1 MVCRLSSHAGP
12 QSRIKRYKDR
22 AEECMSI
29 ADAAKDPKIRV
40 QYMHLAESYL
50 KLVEIE
56 LNKIES
62 EPRQRSPGV
71 GGP

>member
-1 MVCRLSSHAGP
+1 
-12 QSRIKRYKDR
+12 
-22 AEECMSI
+22 MSI

>member
-1 MVCRLSSHAGP
+1 
-12 QSRIKRYKDR
+12 
-22 AEECMSI
+22 MSI

-56 LNKIES
+56 LNES
-62 EPRQRSPGV
+62 EPRRR
-71 GGP
+71 

>member
-1 MVCRLSSHAGP
+1 MPAP
-12 QSRIKRYKDR
+12 QSRIERYKDR
-22 AEECMSI
+22 AEECMGI

-56 LNKIES
+56 LNES
-62 EPRQRSPGV
+62 EPRRR
-71 GGP
+71 